1 MFLRLKLLAT
11 YFLSKKKKM
20 PQFDK
25 TNKKIIV
32 ALAANYGNLGDVA
45 ITYAQKQ
52 FLKKNFPEYDVIEFE
67 ISNTFT
73 GMKSLKPYIRQDD
86 IITIVGGGNFGDVY
100 DDIEFARQFIIY
112 SFPKNKIVIFPQ
124 TIVFS
129 KTLLGRLRLLL
140 AKAIYNSHK
149 DLTIFVR
156 EAFSYEKYSSV
167 FRRIEKA
174 PDIVMSMDYVE
185 PDGLERDGIVVCFR
199 DDKENGVDMYVKD
212 LLVSEIRKQYC
223 VQTKDTHVGNK
234 NNLRELY
241 LELHNLIGIFQKSRV
256 VVTDRLHGMILSYIT
271 HTPCVALCGGNK
283 KILGCY
289 QWIAESNYVRLIES
303 DICADNLETVLQE
316 IDRLYKVKTEE
327 KQCVNLDHQF
337 DGIQKAIAER

>member
-20 PQFDK
+20 PQFEK

-67 ISNTFT
+67 ISNTFA
-73 GMKSLKPYIRQDD
+73 GLKSLKPYIRQDD
-86 IITIVGGGNFGDVY
+86 IITIVGGGNFGDLY

-129 KTLLGRLRLLL
+129 KTLLGRLRLLWARIL
-140 AKAIYNSHK
+140 YNAHN

-156 EAFSYEKYSSV
+156 EEFSYERYSSV
-167 FRRIEKA
+167 FRRIEKV
-174 PDIVMSMDYVE
+174 PDIVMSMDYAE
-185 PDGLERDGIVVCFR
+185 PDGLERDGITVCFR
-199 DDKENGVDMYVKD
+199 DDKENGVDMAVKGR
-212 LLVSEIRKQYC
+212 LVSEIRRNYP
-223 VQTKDTHVGNK
+223 VQIKDTHVGNQNDLQK
-234 NNLRELY
+234 LY
-241 LELHNLIGIFQKSRV
+241 TELHNLIGIFQKSRV
-256 VVTDRLHGMILSYIT
+256 VVTDRLHGMILSYVT
-271 HTPCVALCGGNK
+271 HTPCVALCGGNQ

-289 QWIAESNYVRLIES
+289 QWIAESNYVRLIEL
-303 DICADNLETVLQE
+303 DICAENLETVLRE
-316 IDRLYKVKTEE
+316 IDTLYKMKTEE
-327 KQCVNLDHQF
+327 KQCADLDNEF
-337 DGIQKAIAER
+337 DGIRKIIEES

>member
-11 YFLSKKKKM
+11 YFLSRKKKM
-20 PQFDK
+20 PQFDNP
-25 TNKKIIV
+25 NKKIIV

-45 ITYAQKQ
+45 ITYAQRQ

-86 IITIVGGGNFGDVY
+86 IITIVGGGNFGDLY

-124 TIVFS
+124 TITFS
-129 KTLLGRLRLLL
+129 KSLLGQLRLLW
-140 AKAIYNSHK
+140 AKILYNTHK

-156 EAFSYEKYSSV
+156 EEFSYEKYSSV

-185 PDGLERDGIVVCFR
+185 PDGLERDGITVCFR

-212 LLVSEIRKQYC
+212 LLVSEIRKNYS
-223 VQTKDTHVGNK
+223 VRMKDTHVGNK

-241 LELHNLIGIFQKSRV
+241 VQLHNLIGIFQKSRV

-303 DICADNLETVLQE
+303 DICADNPETVLRE
-316 IDRLYKVKTEE
+316 IDTLYKMKTEE

-337 DGIQKAIAER
+337 DGIQKAIAEL